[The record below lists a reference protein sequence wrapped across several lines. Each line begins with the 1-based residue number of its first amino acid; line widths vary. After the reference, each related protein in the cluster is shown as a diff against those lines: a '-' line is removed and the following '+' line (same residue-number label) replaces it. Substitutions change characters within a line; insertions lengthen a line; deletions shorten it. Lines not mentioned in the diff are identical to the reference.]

1 MQVIHLSFRE
11 AGATLAHEISPCRI
25 EIGLAIW
32 VLSVDLG
39 TGSKSQTEI
48 IIKRWGT

>member
-25 EIGLAIW
+25 IEIGLAMNT
-32 VLSVDLG
+32 LS
-39 TGSKSQTEI
+39 
-48 IIKRWGT
+48 